1 MPTSS
6 LDRKRYIKEDIYN
19 SSYIQIGIYTKC
31 LYWLNQNYLKENF
44 DSFAQFL
51 PEGDVPYY
59 RGVIERGASVYLCE
73 YDLEKRKRD
82 LAALEKEVGGEGVT
96 DTSHLNKVD
105 VNENI
110 NAVIYRQINK
120 KSDAAYVY
128 FLVYPAIMFT
138 LSIIISII
146 VKVLSLS

>member
-1 MPTSS
+1 M
-6 LDRKRYIKEDIYN
+6 
-19 SSYIQIGIYTKC
+19 
-31 LYWLNQNYLKENF
+31 
-44 DSFAQFL
+44 
-51 PEGDVPYY
+51 
-59 RGVIERGASVYLCE
+59 
-73 YDLEKRKRD
+73 
-82 LAALEKEVGGEGVT
+82 GGEGVT

-105 VNENI
+105 VNEDI